1 MSYQLKFT
9 GWKSLTIE
17 DLLVA
22 YRKAKADCFFE
33 SFFPTTSKFAEYE
46 QDLLNNLNKLL
57 EQLQA
62 DSGFEGNIEL
72 LGEPRLFPKSL
83 TPGKKNKNPNN
94 DHFHFSDPERAF
106 NHLRSTSGMIPEF
119 RIVGD
124 FPVDTHII
132 SALWINSVGEKLDA
146 KLDDCCYASRLKRI
160 RNDEVYT
167 DKKEYPFHVS
177 SIGSFLPYYQP
188 YQRWRSDGLKAIRSE
203 LDEDRDIIAISLD
216 LKTYYHLID
225 PLVLASKELYEKLDI
240 KLTDEELKFTVQLAN
255 FLSNWSK
262 SATKFANQI
271 ANLRGDFHGGL
282 VIGLTASRIISNLI
296 LHTWDKLV
304 IEKLSPIHYGRYVD
318 DMILVIR
325 DAGTV
330 TNSKNFM
337 EFLQER
343 LGDNCISPTE
353 NSAPNNQIWQIQL
366 DEQILCKTELQLQ
379 PEKQK
384 LFVLKGRTGID
395 LLDSIEKE
403 INQLSS
409 EYRLMPSPDKL
420 NDSTA
425 AKVLSAT
432 SKDGEGANTL
442 RRADNLT
449 IRRLGWALQLR
460 HVETLAQDLPRK
472 EWKKQRKEFYQFA
485 HNHILTPNNLFAY
498 FIYLPRLFGFAIG
511 MNDWLDAEKI
521 VLKSFEAVDSIK
533 AASNRNIRIN
543 GTEAN
548 LKQVLWSKLNCTL
561 ALLFVDAGIRYLHLN
576 SIVIDKPNLIK
587 ERLNKYLQQHIS
599 IDPSKLQVN
608 LNSSNNHDS
617 SSLESEA
624 KLVALADLANLPYKQ
639 IIKGKSANKLIGQC
653 DIKKEKK
660 ILKVL
665 KSSKIVEVKF
675 LKQFLDSTKDYRLS
689 NVKEEKKKKKQI
701 IEGLL
706 PYIFPTRPLTATEI
720 SELAPECVGLPMNNG
735 KKSDEVPSVVW
746 ARFTQALRGIWI
758 KPTLLARKQDEGTG
772 KSKSNRLPHLKI
784 GTGKKKKIVVALTNI
799 KTEHKDWEAM
809 ASNQSNPSHARYHQI
824 SELVN
829 ETLKLSPKP
838 DYVLFPELC
847 IPLRWVD
854 SIANCFSEAGIS
866 LIAGTEYRHYDK
878 QNKLLSEVVL
888 VLEDNRLGYRD
899 FSRIKQP
906 KLEPSVHEDH
916 YFTSM
921 IGKSW
926 AYSSLKGKRKK
937 PVYVHNGFNFGVMI
951 CSELLNGKSRIRF
964 QGEVDALMVLSW
976 NKDLDTFS
984 SLVESTALDVH
995 AYTILVNN
1003 RLYGDSRIR
1012 SPAKESFMRDIARIR
1027 GGDNNFVVVA
1037 TLDIDALRAFQSRA
1051 KRWPQNDDKFKPLP
1065 EGFVL
1070 SEDRRR
1076 LPPK

>member
-1 MSYQLKFT
+1 MSYQLNFT

-22 YRKAKADCFFE
+22 YRKAKADCYFE
-33 SFFPTTSKFAEYE
+33 NFFPSTIKFAEYE
-46 QDLLNNLNKLL
+46 QDLLNNLKKLL

-83 TPGKKNKNPNN
+83 TPKKKKNIPNN
-94 DHFHFSDPERAF
+94 DHVHFSDPDRTF
-106 NHLRSTSGMIPEF
+106 KHLRSKSDIIPEF

-160 RNDEVYT
+160 RNDDVYT

-188 YQRWRSDGLKAIRSE
+188 YQKWRSDGLKAIRSE
-203 LDEDRDIIAISLD
+203 LKEDRDIIAISLD

-225 PLVLASKELYEKLDI
+225 PLVLASKELYEKLGI
-240 KLTDEELKFTVQLAN
+240 KLTDEELIFTVQLAK

-262 SATKFANQI
+262 SATKFAKQI
-271 ANLRGDFHGGL
+271 ANIRGNFPGGL
-282 VIGLTASRIISNLI
+282 VIGLTASSIISNLI
-296 LHTWDKLV
+296 LHIWDRLV

-325 DAGTV
+325 DVGTIK
-330 TNSKNFM
+330 NSQDFLG
-337 EFLQER
+337 FLQER
-343 LGDNCISPTE
+343 LGKDRFFQPSKNI
-353 NSAPNNQIWQIQL
+353 ANNQIWQIQL
-366 DEQILCKTELQLQ
+366 DEQILCKTKLQLQ
-379 PEKQK
+379 SEKQK

-420 NDSTA
+420 EDSTA

-460 HVETLAQDLPRK
+460 HVETLALDLPRQ
-472 EWKKQRKEFYQFA
+472 EWKEQRKEFYQFA

-498 FIYLPRLFGFAIG
+498 FSYLPRLFGFAIG

-521 VLKSFEAVDSIK
+521 VLKSFESVDSIK
-533 AASNRNIRIN
+533 AATNKKIRIN
-543 GTEAN
+543 GAEVN
-548 LKQVLWSKLNCTL
+548 LKSVLWTKLKHAL
-561 ALLFVDAGIRYLHLN
+561 ALLFVDAEIRYLSPN
-576 SIVIDKPNLIK
+576 SIVMGKQNLIK
-587 ERLNKYLQQHIS
+587 ERLNKFLDKRIP
-599 IDPSKLQVN
+599 IDPTSIRKLFRTKK
-608 LNSSNNHDS
+608 STKPT
-617 SSLESEA
+617 SLESRA
-624 KLVALADLANLPYKQ
+624 RLVALSDLANLPYKQ
-639 IIKGKSANKLIGQC
+639 IIKRNSANKLIGQFNT
-653 DIKKEKK
+653 KKEKK
-660 ILKVL
+660 ILGVL
-665 KSSKIVEVKF
+665 KSSKIVDVEVLKKF
-675 LKQFLDSTKDYRLS
+675 LRSTRDYRLS
-689 NVKEEKKKKKQI
+689 NVKKKKRRKN
-701 IEGLL
+701 EGLL
-706 PYIFPTRPLTATEI
+706 PYIFPTRPLTASEI

-735 KKSDEVPSVVW
+735 KNSDEVPSVIW
-746 ARFTQALRGIWI
+746 GRFTQALRGIWI
-758 KPTLLARKQDEGTG
+758 KPTLLARKQDEGSG

-784 GTGKKKKIVVALTNI
+784 GTGKKNKIVVALTNI
-799 KTEHKDWEAM
+799 RTEHKDWEAM
-809 ASNQSNPSHARYHQI
+809 ASNQSNPSRSRYHEI
-824 SELVN
+824 SEMVN
-829 ETLKLSPKP
+829 ATLKLSPKP

-847 IPLRWVD
+847 IPLCWVD
-854 SIANCFSEAGIS
+854 SIANCFSRAGIS
-866 LIAGTEYRHYDK
+866 LIAGTEYRHDVK
-878 QNKLLSEVVL
+878 QKLLSEVVL
-888 VLEDNRLGYRD
+888 VLKDDRLGYPD
-899 FSRIKQP
+899 YSRIWQP

-926 AYSSLKGKRKK
+926 AFSSLIGKCNK

-1027 GGDNNFVVVA
+1027 GGDNNFVVAA
-1037 TLDIDALRAFQSRA
+1037 TLDVDALRAFQSRA
-1051 KRWPQNDDKFKPLP
+1051 KRWPQTDDKFKPVP

-1070 SEDRRR
+1070 SKNRKR